1 VSSPD
6 SDKSWSKARLE
17 RVYANFQSDRPEQVA
32 NLVNPEIAKPL
43 HQNSIARMSVVLA
56 AAGVLAVVGW
66 IAFNGKSKST
76 VAIDSPTPVTV
87 EDATANSEGWK
98 AAATQST
105 ANGLPV
111 DVPAK
116 STPSV
121 APTVKPTP
129 VAPVVKTVPAPVV
142 KAAPRPQIIYK
153 TIYRTL
159 PARSQ
164 PLPRPTPAVVVK
176 ALPPPPKTTPRPVV
190 ILAKPPT
197 APPSSFIP
205 IAGGG
210 RTRVAIKPTTVRVKR
225 RQPLASENILLART
239 LANPTAKPATLI
251 PGTTV
256 IGHLISPL
264 QSSSTAASI
273 PGKPG
278 INLRV
283 ALDRPLPTASGER
296 IPIGAMVTFAATID
310 PQNGAVTAVSGN
322 AWSNGKTIS
331 MPPGTI
337 ALQSANNRP
346 LIATSFKPRAGEL
359 ASADTNN
366 ALLGA
371 AGQVGEELTKSTTS
385 INVGNGSTIIQQTNN
400 PNIWGAVLKG
410 GFQTWATDQR
420 QRTQTQASQINA
432 LQPIQYLAQGT
443 PVTLTVARPARII
456 IPR

>member
-43 HQNSIARMSVVLA
+43 HQNSIARMTVVLA
-56 AAGVLAVVGW
+56 AAGILAVVGW
-66 IAFNGKSKST
+66 IAFNGKSKSP
-76 VAIDSPTPVTV
+76 VAIDPPTPVAV
-87 EDATANSEGWK
+87 EDAAANSEGWK

-111 DVPAK
+111 DVPVK
-116 STPSV
+116 TTPTV
-121 APTVKPTP
+121 TPTVKPTP
-129 VAPVVKTVPAPVV
+129 AAPVVKTVPAPVV
-142 KAAPRPQIIYK
+142 TAAPKPQIIYK
-153 TIYRTL
+153 TVYRTL
-159 PARSQ
+159 PVRSQ
-164 PLPRPTPAVVVK
+164 PLLRPTPAVVVK
-176 ALPPPPKTTPRPVV
+176 ALPPPKTAPRPVV

-239 LANPTAKPATLI
+239 LANPTAKPAMLI

-256 IGHLISPL
+256 TGHLISPM
-264 QSSSTAASI
+264 QSSTAASI
-273 PGKPG
+273 PGKSG
-278 INLRV
+278 ATRLNV
-283 ALDRPLPTASGER
+283 ALDRPLPTAGGDR
-296 IPIGAMVTFAATID
+296 IPIGTMVTFATTID

-331 MPPGTI
+331 IPPGTI
-337 ALQSANNRP
+337 AIQAANNQP
-346 LIATSFKPRAGEL
+346 LIATSFKPRTGDL
-359 ASADTNN
+359 ARADTNN

-371 AGQVGEELTKSTTS
+371 VGQVGEELTRSTTS

-400 PNIWGAVLKG
+400 PNILGAVLKG

-420 QRTQTQASQINA
+420 QRTQTEASQINA